1 MSVLVGGRVKGGM
14 LVEGGCR
21 AEIEGQMFPGLVGVR
36 SKGHLG
42 GAALHV
48 LCVVE

>member
-1 MSVLVGGRVKGGM
+1 MLVGGRIEGGM
-14 LVEGGCR
+14 LVQRSCR
-21 AEIEGQMFPGLVGVR
+21 AEIEGQMFPRLVGVR
-36 SKGHLG
+36 PKGHLG

>member
-1 MSVLVGGRVKGGM
+1 MLVGGRIERGM
-14 LVEGGCR
+14 LVQGSCR
-21 AEIEGQMFPGLVGVR
+21 AEIEGQMFPRFVSVR
-36 SKGHLG
+36 SKRHLG